1 MQCIIYIQYNKKVKT
16 YACTWFFKTQ
26 ILMLYRNVV
35 TNTSLRGMVPRGT
48 WYQVGTMVPYHTRIY
63 GIYKYIFIT
72 FEMFLS
78 SIDFGMILV

>member
-1 MQCIIYIQYNKKVKT
+1 
-16 YACTWFFKTQ
+16 
-26 ILMLYRNVV
+26 
-35 TNTSLRGMVPRGT
+35 MVPRGT